1 MKRKRVRSK
10 RIFFAGMLFSIA
22 FMGLVSRMV
31 YLMVINGSDYKQ
43 LALNNWTKTIK
54 IAPQRGEIL
63 SRNGSKLAL
72 SADVYRVDVDLNVFK
87 RYLEVKK
94 IPEEQAIEQL
104 SQKLDVKKSEFEKI
118 LDSKDGNGKLLKFVS
133 LKRKVDKKGADAVKD
148 LKYNGIIISN
158 DVERM
163 YPNDSVLSQVIG
175 HTNLEG
181 NGISGVEQSYN
192 NELAGIPGVKVTEVD
207 RNNNELPY
215 KEATTVQP
223 VNGKDLTLTIDE
235 QIQNLAEKVA
245 KETLDENSAKSVSI
259 IIMNP
264 QNGEIL
270 AMVNTPGYN
279 LNKPYV
285 EGKTDSEV
293 QEIWKNRA
301 ISNVFEPGSI
311 FKVIT
316 AAAAL
321 ENNVVTDQ
329 DRFVSNGSI
338 KVGSTTLYND
348 NKENHGVETFSDI
361 IKNSDNVGFVNLGQK
376 IGEENFYKFL
386 KAANFGQKTGI
397 DLPGESTGLI
407 KDLNSIK
414 PIDLATMAYGQGVA
428 VSQVQYIAAFNAIA
442 NGGTWIRPHVMK
454 EISHMVEDKK
464 VVDKKYDNLGEKV
477 ITSKEKAAELRMY
490 LERAV
495 KEGTGKDTYME
506 GYRIAGKTGTANKVN
521 STEGGYGSGKYVASF
536 AGMAPANNP
545 EVTLIVTIEEPNPE
559 KYYAA
564 QTAVPAARKLFS
576 GLFRI
581 LNMSTENVSDTN

>member
-1 MKRKRVRSK
+1 
-10 RIFFAGMLFSIA
+10 
-22 FMGLVSRMV
+22 MGLVSRMV
-31 YLMVINGSDYKQ
+31 YLMVINGSNYKQ

-54 IAPQRGEIL
+54 IAPKRGEIM

-72 SADVYRVDVDLNVFK
+72 SEDVYRVDVDLNVFK
-87 RYLEVKK
+87 KHLKDKK
-94 IPEEQAIEQL
+94 IPNEQAVEQL
-104 SQKLDVKKSEFEKI
+104 SQKLNVKKNEVEKI

-133 LKRKVDKKGADAVKD
+133 LKRKVDKKSTDAIKD

-175 HTNLEG
+175 HTNLDG
-181 NGISGVEQSYN
+181 NGTSGVEQSYN
-192 NELAGIPGVKVTEVD
+192 SELAGIPGVKVTEVD

-223 VNGKDLTLTIDE
+223 VDGKDLTLTIDE

-245 KETLDENSAKSVSI
+245 KETLDQNSAKSVSI
-259 IIMNP
+259 TIMNP

-270 AMVNTPGYN
+270 AMVTTPGYN

-285 EGKTDSEV
+285 EGKTDSEI
-293 QEIWKNRA
+293 QKIWKNRA

-338 KVGSTTLYND
+338 KIGNTTLYND

-361 IKNSDNVGFVNLGQK
+361 IKNSDNVGFVKLGQK
-376 IGEENFYKFL
+376 IGKENFYKFV

-397 DLPGESTGLI
+397 DLPGESAGLI
-407 KDLNSIK
+407 KDFNNIK

-428 VSQVQYIAAFNAIA
+428 VNQVQYIAAFNAVA
-442 NGGTWIRPHVMK
+442 NGGKWIRPHVMK

-477 ITSKEKAAELRMY
+477 ITSKEKATELRMY

-495 KEGTGKDTYME
+495 KEGTGKGTYME
-506 GYRIAGKTGTANKVN
+506 GYHIAGKTGTANMVN
-521 STEGGYGSGKYVASF
+521 STAGGYDSGKYVTSF

-545 EVTLIVTIEEPNPE
+545 KVTLIVTIEEPNPE

-576 GLFRI
+576 GLFKI
-581 LNMSTENVSDTN
+581 LNMSTDNVSDTN